1 MTDITPPVNASKRPK
16 IIFAVIA
23 VISLAYVGHA
33 LWFNAHYVRS
43 DNAQVGG
50 DIIPVSARISGFVT
64 NVTVLEN
71 QSVQAGQLL
80 VTLDNRDAQ
89 AHLAQAEA
97 ELAVAISA
105 AGSQGEVGQAQAQSQ
120 AARAQAQQAQAQIA
134 QAQAEYTQAARELK
148 RLKNLLARD
157 VISQH
162 DVDAAEALERSAN
175 ARLQASRDGAN
186 AASQQVSAS
195 RAGLRTADARV
206 LAASAVRDL
215 AAHALDDTRIVAS
228 SAGIISQKSVEPG
241 QFMQPGQPMMNL
253 IPTGSVWL
261 VANLKETEI
270 DGIHAGSPVRFS
282 IDAYDGV
289 EWQGEVESIS
299 PATGSKFTLLPP
311 DNATGN
317 FTKVVQR
324 LPVRIRLDANQH
336 PDLTLRAGMS
346 AEVTISRD

>member
-1 MTDITPPVNASKRPK
+1 MSDTATMRPK
-16 IIFAVIA
+16 IILAVLA
-23 VISLAYVGHA
+23 LASVAYVGHS

-64 NVTVLEN
+64 DVLVNEN
-71 QSVQAGQLL
+71 QRINAGDVLIS
-80 VTLDNRDAQ
+80 LDPRDAH
-89 AHLAQAEA
+89 ARLAQAEA
-97 ELAVAISA
+97 ELAVAVSA
-105 AGSQGEVGQAQAQSQ
+105 AGGPGVVGQAQAQSQ
-120 AARAQAQQAQAQIA
+120 AARAQAQQAQANIA

-162 DVDAAEALERSAN
+162 DVDAGEALERSAS
-175 ARLQASRDGAN
+175 ARLQASRD
-186 AASQQVSAS
+186 AASAANQQASAS
-195 RAGLRTADARV
+195 RASMRTADARV

-228 SAGIISQKSVEPG
+228 RNGIVSQKSVEVG

-253 IPTGSVWL
+253 VPDDSIWV

-324 LPVRIRLDANQH
+324 LPVRIRLDASQH